1 MSNEMTA
8 INRNVQ
14 RSKELLVA
22 DLKRVVADAD
32 DLLKEMAH
40 STSDELVAAGKRI
53 EAKLIDARARIDG
66 ARIDGARIVASQ
78 KACNAAYAANE
89 YISDNPWKV
98 VGTASLIGLVTA
110 FILYHRSGQRD

>member
-66 ARIDGARIVASQ
+66 ARIVVGQ
-78 KACNAAYAANE
+78 KACNAANAANE

-98 VGTASLIGLVTA
+98 VGTASLVGLITA
-110 FILYHRSGQRD
+110 FILYHHSSCKDAQCD

>member
-1 MSNEMTA
+1 MNNEMTA

-53 EAKLIDARARIDG
+53 EAKLVDARSRIEG
-66 ARIDGARIVASQ
+66 ARIMASQ